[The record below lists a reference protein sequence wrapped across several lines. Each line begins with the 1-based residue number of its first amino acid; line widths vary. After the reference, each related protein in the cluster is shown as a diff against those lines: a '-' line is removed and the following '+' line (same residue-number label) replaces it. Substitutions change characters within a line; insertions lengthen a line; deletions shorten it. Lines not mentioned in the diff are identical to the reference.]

1 MFAGFF
7 SVQHLD
13 FALFFKKFV
22 TTQILIHTS
31 LPSTRTNA
39 PLSVISV
46 GSVVE
51 NGSDVVSQRER
62 DITVEKSVYNPI
74 LFMFLSLNYT
84 AWKTAKEI

>member
-1 MFAGFF
+1 MFTGFS

-22 TTQILIHTS
+22 AIKILIHTS

-62 DITVEKSVYNPI
+62 SI
-74 LFMFLSLNYT
+74 
-84 AWKTAKEI
+84 

>member
-1 MFAGFF
+1 MCCTLLEFGLISLANAREISPNSS

-13 FALFFKKFV
+13 FALFFKNFV
-22 TTQILIHTS
+22 AMKILIHTF

-51 NGSDVVSQRER
+51 NGSDIVSQRER
-62 DITVEKSVYNPI
+62 GT
-74 LFMFLSLNYT
+74 
-84 AWKTAKEI
+84 

>member
-1 MFAGFF
+1 MFTDFS

-22 TTQILIHTS
+22 VIKILIHNA

-51 NGSDVVSQRER
+51 NGSDVVSRRER
-62 DITVEKSVYNPI
+62 GI
-74 LFMFLSLNYT
+74 
-84 AWKTAKEI
+84 